1 MNIDLR
7 QLRSFVAIIDE
18 GSFTDA
24 AIELRMSQAAVS
36 RNLAALESAL
46 GARLVRRT
54 TRTVELTPAGERAI
68 PHARRAIANVAE
80 LQRAAQHGHGVLTF
94 GYAWSALG
102 KHTVE
107 FQRRWA
113 AAHPDS
119 ELELVRLNS
128 PTAGLAEGSAQLSIL
143 RRPLTTRDYE
153 VALVGMERRYCA
165 MASDHPLASRR
176 SITLADV
183 ATSPLAID
191 SRTGSTVLDLWPEGA
206 RPARVID
213 TNDVDD
219 WLALISSA
227 RAFGMTSEATAH
239 QYRRPGVS
247 YRLVRDAPRI
257 AVYLAWSRIDP
268 PAQLTDVLELV
279 SELYRKP

>member
-46 GARLVRRT
+46 GARLVHRT

-80 LQRAAQHGHGVLTF
+80 LQRAAQHGHGVLAF

-128 PTAGLAEGSAQLSIL
+128 PTAGLAEGTAQLSIV

-191 SRTGSTVLDLWPEGA
+191 SRTGSTVLDLWPVDA

-227 RAFGMTSEATAH
+227 RAFGMTSEATVH

-257 AVYLAWSRIDP
+257 AVYLAWSRTDP

-279 SELYRKP
+279 SDLYRKP